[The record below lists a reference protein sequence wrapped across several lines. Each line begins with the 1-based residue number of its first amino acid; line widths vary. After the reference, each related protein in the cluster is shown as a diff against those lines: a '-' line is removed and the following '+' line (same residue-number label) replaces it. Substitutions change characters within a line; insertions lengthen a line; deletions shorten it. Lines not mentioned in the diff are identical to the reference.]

1 MRERLSLGLVIA
13 VAALVAALG
22 GQARAQNLFDFLFG
36 GFQRQAPQQPQQAP
50 APGGSIPET
59 GYGGGQAFCVRL
71 CDGRYFPLQPH
82 PTASPSQ
89 LCSAFCPATQTRIF
103 RGNEIQ
109 TAVGQDGSRY
119 AELKNAYLYRKQL
132 VSGCTC
138 NGKDSL
144 GLVTLDAANDPT
156 LQPGDTVATPDGKTA
171 TVRTAPPGGAPP
183 PPGATPPPP
192 TSARPSAPVQQRQ
205 Y

>member
-1 MRERLSLGLVIA
+1 MRKRLALGLAIA
-13 VAALVAALG
+13 AAALAAVLG
-22 GQARAQNLFDFLFG
+22 AEARAQNLFDFLFG
-36 GFQRQAPQQPQQAP
+36 GFQRQAPQQQQQAP
-50 APGGSIPET
+50 PPGGSIPEA

-119 AELKNAYLYRKQL
+119 QELKNAYLYRKQL

-144 GLVTLDAANDPT
+144 GLVTLDASNDPT

-171 TVRTAPPGGAPP
+171 TVKVAPPGGAPP
-183 PPGATPPPP
+183 PGAAPP
-192 TSARPSAPVQQRQ
+192 TTGARPPAPVQQRQ

>member
-1 MRERLSLGLVIA
+1 MRKRLSLGLAIA
-13 VAALVAALG
+13 AAALVAVLG
-22 GQARAQNLFDFLFG
+22 ADARAQNLFDFLFG
-36 GFQRQAPQQPQQAP
+36 GFQRQAPQQQQQAP
-50 APGGSIPET
+50 PPGGSIPEA

-103 RGNEIQ
+103 RGSEIQ

-119 AELKNAYLYRKQL
+119 QELKNAYLYRKQL

-144 GLVTLDAANDPT
+144 GLVTLDASNDPT

-171 TVRTAPPGGAPP
+171 TVKVAPPGGAPP
-183 PPGATPPPP
+183 PGAAPP
-192 TSARPSAPVQQRQ
+192 TTGARPPAPVQQRQ

>member
-1 MRERLSLGLVIA
+1 MRKRLALGLAIA
-13 VAALVAALG
+13 AAALVAVLG
-22 GQARAQNLFDFLFG
+22 AEARAQNLFDFLFG
-36 GFQRQAPQQPQQAP
+36 GFQRQAPQQQQQAP
-50 APGGSIPET
+50 PPGGSIPEA
-59 GYGGGQAFCVRL
+59 GYGGGQAYCVRL

-109 TAVGQDGSRY
+109 TAVGQDSSRY
-119 AELKNAYLYRKQL
+119 QELKNAYLYRKQL

-144 GLVTLDAANDPT
+144 GLVTLDASNDPT

-171 TVRTAPPGGAPP
+171 TVKVAPPGGAPP
-183 PPGATPPPP
+183 PGAAPP
-192 TSARPSAPVQQRQ
+192 TTGARPPAPVQQRQ

>member
-1 MRERLSLGLVIA
+1 MRKRLALGLAIA
-13 VAALVAALG
+13 AAALVAVLG
-22 GQARAQNLFDFLFG
+22 AEARAQNLFDFLFG
-36 GFQRQAPQQPQQAP
+36 GFQRQAPQQQQQAP
-50 APGGSIPET
+50 PPGGSIPEA
-59 GYGGGQAFCVRL
+59 GYGGGHAFCVRL

-119 AELKNAYLYRKQL
+119 QELKNAYLYRKQL

-144 GLVTLDAANDPT
+144 GLVTLDASNDPT

-171 TVRTAPPGGAPP
+171 TVKVAPPGGAPP
-183 PPGATPPPP
+183 PGAAPP
-192 TSARPSAPVQQRQ
+192 TTGARPPAPVQQRQ

>member
-1 MRERLSLGLVIA
+1 MRKRLALGLAIA
-13 VAALVAALG
+13 AAALVAVLG
-22 GQARAQNLFDFLFG
+22 AQARAQNLFDFLFG
-36 GFQRQAPQQPQQAP
+36 GFQRQAPQQQQQAP
-50 APGGSIPET
+50 PPGGSIPEA

-119 AELKNAYLYRKQL
+119 QELKNAYLYRKQL

-144 GLVTLDAANDPT
+144 GLVTLDASNDPT

-171 TVRTAPPGGAPP
+171 TVKVAPPGGAPP
-183 PPGATPPPP
+183 PGAAPP
-192 TSARPSAPVQQRQ
+192 TTGARPPAPVQQRQ

>member
-1 MRERLSLGLVIA
+1 MRKRLALGLAIA
-13 VAALVAALG
+13 AAALVAVLG
-22 GQARAQNLFDFLFG
+22 AEARAQNLFDFLFG
-36 GFQRQAPQQPQQAP
+36 GFQRQAPQQQQQAP
-50 APGGSIPET
+50 PPGGSIPEA

-119 AELKNAYLYRKQL
+119 QELKNAYLYRKQL

-144 GLVTLDAANDPT
+144 GLVTLDASNDPT
-156 LQPGDTVATPDGKTA
+156 LQPGDTVAPPDGKTA
-171 TVRTAPPGGAPP
+171 TVKVAPPGGAPP
-183 PPGATPPPP
+183 PGAAPP
-192 TSARPSAPVQQRQ
+192 TTGARPPAPVQQRQ